1 MSPRYESHPVETP
14 CSWWD
19 QAPLVKVRLVGIS
32 LLNHRTHI
40 NEGGVDVV
48 RVRNPLN
55 RSQVNPGM
63 IIWRKIK
70 TLH

>member
-1 MSPRYESHPVETP
+1 MSAGAQLVE
-14 CSWWD
+14 
-19 QAPLVKVRLVGIS
+19 IS
-32 LLNHRTHI
+32 PSNDKTHI

-48 RVRNPLN
+48 GVRNSFD

-63 IIWRKIK
+63 IIWKQIK